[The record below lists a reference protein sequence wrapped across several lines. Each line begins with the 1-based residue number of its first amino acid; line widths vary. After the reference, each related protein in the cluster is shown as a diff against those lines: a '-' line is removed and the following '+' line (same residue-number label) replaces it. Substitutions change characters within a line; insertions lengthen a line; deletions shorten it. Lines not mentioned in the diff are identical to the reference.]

1 MSENKTEPPQEN
13 NPAETPNTETGEEQA
28 QAEATP
34 EQLIEALMGEN
45 ADIKDKLLR
54 TMAEME
60 NLRRRT
66 EREKTDASKY
76 AITSLAKDLLGIG
89 DNLKRALDSV
99 PADMRDAQADE
110 AKNLIEGVELTERE
124 FQNILSRHQ
133 INKIDAKEQKFNP
146 NFHQAMFE
154 VPNADIP
161 SGTVLEVVQ
170 DGYIIGERVLRPAMV
185 GVSKGG
191 PKSAPNA
198 EAMEAAA
205 AAKKA
210 ADQLEE
216 TAQKQA
222 DAKTDHNVDKSA

>member
-1 MSENKTEPPQEN
+1 MSENEQETPQEN
-13 NPAETPNTETGEEQA
+13 PTAEAPNAETGEEET

-34 EQLIEALMGEN
+34 EQLIEALMAEN
-45 ADIKDKLLR
+45 ADLKDKMLR

-76 AITSLAKDLLGIG
+76 AITALAKDLLGIG

-99 PADMRDAQADE
+99 PAERREAQQEE

-124 FQNILSRHQ
+124 LQNILSRHQ
-133 INKIDAKEQKFNP
+133 INKIDAKDQKFNP

-191 PKSAPNA
+191 PKAAPIVETT
-198 EAMEAAA
+198 EATT
-205 AAKKA
+205 AAKQA

-222 DAKTDHNVDKSA
+222 DAKADHNVDKSA

>member
-1 MSENKTEPPQEN
+1 MSENETEYPQEN
-13 NPAETPNTETGEEQA
+13 NPAETSNVETGKEEA
-28 QAEATP
+28 QAETTP

-45 ADIKDKLLR
+45 ADLKDKILR

-76 AITSLAKDLLGIG
+76 AISSLAKDLLGIG

-99 PADMRDAQADE
+99 PPEMRDAQKDE

-124 FQNILSRHQ
+124 FQNVLARHH

-191 PKSAPNA
+191 PKSAPNV
-198 EAMEAAA
+198 ETMEAAN

-210 ADQLEE
+210 SDSLEE

-222 DAKTDHNVDKSA
+222 DAKTDHSVDKSA

>member
-1 MSENKTEPPQEN
+1 MSENETEHPQEN

-28 QAEATP
+28 QVEATP

>member
-1 MSENKTEPPQEN
+1 MSENETEQPQEN
-13 NPAETPNTETGEEQA
+13 NQGEAPNMETGEQA
-28 QAEATP
+28 APGETTP
-34 EQLIEALMGEN
+34 EQLIEALMAEN
-45 ADIKDKLLR
+45 ADMKDKVLR

-99 PADMRDAQADE
+99 PAEMRDAQAEE
-110 AKNLIEGVELTERE
+110 AKNMIEGVELTERE
-124 FQNILSRHQ
+124 LHNILARHH
-133 INKIDAKEQKFNP
+133 INKIDAKGQKFNP

-154 VPNADIP
+154 VQNPDVP
-161 SGTVLEVVQ
+161 SNTVFEVVQ
-170 DGYIIGERVLRPAMV
+170 DGYVIGERVLRPAMV

-191 PKSAPNA
+191 PKVAPNT
-198 EAMEAAA
+198 EAVEAAT

-210 ADQLEE
+210 ADSLEE

-222 DAKTDHNVDKSA
+222 DAKADHNVDKSA